1 MTALVDTG
9 AECTLIHG
17 DPQKFS
23 GPLSATDGYGVQVVM
38 LRKVPLTLQIGCS
51 PLWKYEGFVFFPCP
65 PTPSLFATIRLFS
78 NLWVCFVV
86 FIHLFCVVLDSAYK

>member
-23 GPLSATDGYGVQVVM
+23 GPLSATDGYGAQVVM
-38 LRKVPLTLQIGCS
+38 LRKVPLTLQIGRS
-51 PLWKYEGFVFFPCP
+51 LLWKYEGFVFFICP
-65 PTPSLFATIRLFS
+65 PPLPFLQPSGCSLICGSVLLYLFI
-78 NLWVCFVV
+78 CFV
-86 FIHLFCVVLDSAYK
+86 LF